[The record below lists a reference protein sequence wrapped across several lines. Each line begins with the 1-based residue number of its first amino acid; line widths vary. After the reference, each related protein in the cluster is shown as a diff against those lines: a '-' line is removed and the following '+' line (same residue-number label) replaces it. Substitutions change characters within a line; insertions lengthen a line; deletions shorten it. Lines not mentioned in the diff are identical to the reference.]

1 MEMPGRTFVLGIGM
15 GLMAKRKT
23 RLSLFRIYNPALG
36 RFLSVDPLKKEY
48 PWYTPY
54 QFAGNMPVW
63 AIDLDGLEEQKATS
77 IFKFIFGSPAGYSN
91 PKTSL
96 DHISNHRLKTQVT
109 TIEKALLWA
118 PYTIF
123 EANGGDE
130 LYSQHSKWDKL
141 GKYVQISRKS
151 TNIVNVNSTKSA
163 QVHNERIKSLD
174 TQFHISQD
182 LLGSET
188 GLVNLLLG
196 SY

>member
-1 MEMPGRTFVLGIGM
+1 VWIRSRG
-15 GLMAKRKT
+15 
-23 RLSLFRIYNPALG
+23 
-36 RFLSVDPLKKEY
+36 EY

-54 QFAGNMPVW
+54 QFAGNMPIW
-63 AIDLDGLEEQKATS
+63 AIDLDGKEGFPGAFWGMVGEA
-77 IFKFIFGSPAGYSN
+77 AGQLLTN
-91 PKTSL
+91 GL
-96 DHISNHRLKTQVT
+96 D
-109 TIEKALLWA
+109 IEKVNWKQVGFAGA
-118 PYTIF
+118 QGFISPH
-123 EANGGDE
+123 A
-130 LYSQHSKWDKL
+130 KWDKL